1 MTRLPCSHM
10 RTTQLLSQGRIFDI
24 SRASPDRIHD
34 GIFGAATVRHGK
46 WGVNE
51 SFRLLVDDR
60 AGFEAGYVE
69 GKDGGSLRLAAPML
83 TDAAMKIHLGGSVS
97 EARFSAGDSYAR
109 PTGTE
114 HDVMNAGA
122 EPMAFIEIEFKRR
135 A

>member
-1 MTRLPCSHM
+1 MAFVCDIPASATLLQEDDAVRVTRWDFAP
-10 RTTQLLSQGRIFDI
+10 
-24 SRASPDRIHD
+24 
-34 GIFGAATVRHGK
+34 GAVTGWHRHGLPYT
-46 WGVNE
+46 VV
-51 SFRLLVDDR
+51 L
-60 AGFEAGYVE
+60 
-69 GKDGGSLRLAAPML
+69 L